1 MQPMATMVLSIS
13 MTKILLNLLIQ
24 VHHHLRLV
32 MIVIETNLESYG
44 KTLWMEVQLIKKEF
58 KIGFMEVIIFVHLYS
73 SAFTVLCA
81 VVLHPQETSN

>member
-1 MQPMATMVLSIS
+1 MATMVLSIS

-58 KIGFMEVIIFVHLYS
+58 KIGFMEVTIFVHLYS